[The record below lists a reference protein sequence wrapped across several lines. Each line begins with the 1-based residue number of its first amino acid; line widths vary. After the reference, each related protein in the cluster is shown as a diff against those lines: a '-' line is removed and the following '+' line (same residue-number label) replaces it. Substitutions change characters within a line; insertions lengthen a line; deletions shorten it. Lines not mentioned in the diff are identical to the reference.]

1 MLLNKKT
8 VLNENRVYVH
18 VPLTEISGNQISTD
32 LLIESVAS
40 PRSFLGVSK
49 QSQRFNTLNESMY
62 KT

>member
-32 LLIESVAS
+32 SLIESVAS
-40 PRSFLGVSK
+40 PQSFLGVSK
-49 QSQRFNTLNESMY
+49 QSQRFSTLNESMY

>member
-8 VLNENRVYVH
+8 VLNENRVCVH
-18 VPLTEISGNQISTD
+18 VPSTEISGNQISTD
-32 LLIESVAS
+32 LVIESVAS

-49 QSQRFNTLNESMY
+49 QSKRFSTLNESMY